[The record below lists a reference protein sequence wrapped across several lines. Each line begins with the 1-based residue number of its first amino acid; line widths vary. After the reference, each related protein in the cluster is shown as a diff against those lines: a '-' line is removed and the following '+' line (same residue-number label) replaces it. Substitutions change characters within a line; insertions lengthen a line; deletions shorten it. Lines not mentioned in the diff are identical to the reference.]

1 MSSRRIGVGL
11 FCVSIVCF
19 CSVVV
24 PSRARDVHLD
34 LAYIPGEDLEH
45 ARARTHARTHKCTH
59 IHKYTHTHIHTHTH
73 THTQNIQSH
82 TRVHFHTHIHII
94 QMYVCIY
101 IYIFVT
107 HPHAHVP
114 KSIYTYACTA
124 EVSGRSCDVCMSR
137 NSMCACVRVRLTL
150 QFLYMS
156 FHLQEASTFL
166 EVPLLHSTRMLRPSR
181 KPRLSSVAVPHA
193 HLLKAPGLDPTWS
206 AEMLTS

>member
-1 MSSRRIGVGL
+1 MSISTLPTFPVRTSSTR
-11 FCVSIVCF
+11 
-19 CSVVV
+19 
-24 PSRARDVHLD
+24 VH
-34 LAYIPGEDLEH
+34 AH
-45 ARARTHARTHKCTH
+45 THARTSAHT
-59 IHKYTHTHIHTHTH
+59 YTNTHIHTHTH